1 MGVNLG
7 IKTTFT
13 AIDKFSKVVN
23 KMTASTKGFA
33 NKAVTAFHRVER
45 AERKLRQG
53 LSRSLGV
60 FGKLG
65 VAISGLAIAT
75 TIGAANIE
83 LDKNMASLS
92 AITGVTGEQ
101 FNEFGKQIEIVSKK
115 QKKFAGE
122 TAKSFEIVGSVKPE
136 LLKNAKALSNVT
148 ENVIILSKATG
159 SDLETSAKDLTG
171 TLNQYNLTFEHS
183 ARVMNALA
191 AGSQAGAATV
201 PDITASIKQFGAV
214 AGNMNISVEESI
226 GLIETLAE
234 KNIKGAE
241 SGTKIRNVL
250 TKMATVKG
258 LPKEAINQL
267 NRLGVN
273 MNIVSDNSLPMEKRL
288 KELSKISNDAT
299 ALVKVFGTENMVA
312 GQILLQNVDKVSA
325 YTKAVTGTNVAVE
338 QANINSNTLSNLW
351 DEMIASFKNAVT
363 STNQENKALKFLKNT
378 LKWVANNMETL
389 LILVAI
395 GIGSFIA
402 FETAMLAFK
411 TAMTIYSV
419 ITGNATT
426 AQWGFNTAMWANPI
440 TWIII
445 AIIALIAGIALLII
459 YWDDIVEWVKT
470 SDNWFAKLIRFAI
483 YPLIHLFKVLG
494 AVFDWIGEKF
504 DQLSNWLKT
513 SDSWFAKLLRG
524 IIDFTVKAIK
534 WLTDFI
540 DKALGPVK
548 KFFSDIGDSIEG
560 IVDFFSS
567 ETQKEMGVNVN
578 KKVNT
583 DETVNPDATKKE
595 ADKSIQE
602 NLFAKFGI
610 TINDKTGQADV
621 TENIGGIP
629 VYLTKTLGWK
639 QK

>member
-1 MGVNLG
+1 MAVNLG

-13 AIDKFSKVVN
+13 AIDKFTNVVN

-75 TIGAANIE
+75 TIGAANVE

-92 AITGVTGEQ
+92 AITGVTGEK

-159 SDLETSAKDLTG
+159 TDLETSAKDLTG
-171 TLNQYNLTFEHS
+171 TLNQFNLTSEHS

-241 SGTKIRNVL
+241 SGTKIRNIL
-250 TKMATVKG
+250 TKVATIKG
-258 LPKEAINQL
+258 LPKAATDELI
-267 NRLGVN
+267 RLGVN
-273 MNIVSDNSLPMEKRL
+273 MNIVSDNSIPMNKRL

-312 GQILLQNVDKVSA
+312 GQILLQNVDKVTS
-325 YTKAVTGTNVAVE
+325 YTKAVTGTNTAVE

-351 DEMIASFKNAVT
+351 EEMIASFKNAVT
-363 STNQENKALKFLKNT
+363 STNSENKALNFLKNT
-378 LKWVANNMETL
+378 LKWVANNMETFVN
-389 LILVAI
+389 IAAI
-395 GIGSFIA
+395 GLGVFVA
-402 FETAMLAFK
+402 YK
-411 TAMTIYSV
+411 VAMTAFRAIMIAYNV
-419 ITGNATT
+419 VQGIATA
-426 AQWGFNTAMWANPI
+426 AQWAFNAAMWANPI
-440 TWIII
+440 TWIV
-445 AIIALIAGIALLII
+445 AIILILIAVIALLII
-459 YWDDIVEWVKT
+459 YWEDIVDWVQT
-470 SDNWFAKLIRFAI
+470 SDSWFAKFIRFAI

-504 DQLSNWLKT
+504 DKLSNWLRT
-513 SDSWFAKLLRG
+513 SDHWFARLMRRITK
-524 IIDFTVKAIK
+524 FTVKSIQWFTK
-534 WLTDFI
+534 FI
-540 DKALGPVK
+540 EKALKPVK
-548 KFFSDIGDSIEG
+548 KFFGDIGDLLGG
-560 IVDFFSS
+560 IFDFFSS
-567 ETQKEMGVNVN
+567 ETQKEMGVNIN

-602 NLFAKFGI
+602 KVMAKLGI
-610 TINDKTGQADV
+610 DINDKTGQA
-621 TENIGGIP
+621 NISKNTGGIP
-629 VYLTKTLGWK
+629 VNLTKTLGW
-639 QK
+639 Q

>member
-1 MGVNLG
+1 MAVNLG
-7 IKTTFT
+7 IKTIFT
-13 AIDKFSKVVN
+13 AIDKFTNVVS
-23 KMTASTKGFA
+23 KMTASTKSFA

-45 AERKLRQG
+45 AERKFRKG
-53 LSRSLGV
+53 LSRSLGM

-65 VAISGLAIAT
+65 IAVSGLAIAT
-75 TIGAANIE
+75 TIGAANVE

-101 FNEFGKQIEIVSKK
+101 FNEFAKQIEIVSKK

-273 MNIVSDNSLPMEKRL
+273 MNIVSDNSLPMGKRL

-312 GQILLQNVDKVSA
+312 GQILLQNVDKVNS
-325 YTKAVTGTNVAVE
+325 YTEAVTGTNVAVK
-338 QANINSNTLSNLW
+338 QSIINSNTLSNLW
-351 DEMIASFKNAVT
+351 DELIASFKNAVT
-363 STNQENKALKFLKNT
+363 STNAENKALNFLKNT
-378 LKWVANNMETL
+378 LKWVATNMETFVN
-389 LILVAI
+389 IAAI
-395 GIGSFIA
+395 GLGVFA
-402 FETAMLAFK
+402 AYK
-411 TAMTIYSV
+411 VAMTAFRTIMIAYNIV
-419 ITGNATT
+419 QGIATA
-426 AQWGFNTAMWANPI
+426 AQWAFNAAMWANPI
-440 TWIII
+440 TWIV
-445 AIIALIAGIALLII
+445 AIILILIAAIALLII
-459 YWDDIVEWVKT
+459 YWEDIVEWVKT

-483 YPLIHLFKVLG
+483 YPLIAGFKALS
-494 AVFDWIGEKF
+494 AFIDWLSVKFEK
-504 DQLSNWLKT
+504 LTNWLKT
-513 SDSWFAKLLRG
+513 SNSWFAKLLRG

-534 WLTDFI
+534 WLEDFI
-540 DKALGPVK
+540 KNAIEPVK
-548 KFFSDIGDSIEG
+548 NAFSD

-567 ETQKEMGVNVN
+567 ETQKELGVKANATVN
-578 KKVNT
+578 KQINT
-583 DETVNPDATKKE
+583 NETINPDATKKE

-602 NLFAKFGI
+602 KLMAKLGI
-610 TINDKTGQADV
+610 DINDKTGNAKISKN
-621 TENIGGIP
+621 TGGIP
-629 VYLTKTLGWK
+629 VNLTKTLGW
-639 QK
+639 Q